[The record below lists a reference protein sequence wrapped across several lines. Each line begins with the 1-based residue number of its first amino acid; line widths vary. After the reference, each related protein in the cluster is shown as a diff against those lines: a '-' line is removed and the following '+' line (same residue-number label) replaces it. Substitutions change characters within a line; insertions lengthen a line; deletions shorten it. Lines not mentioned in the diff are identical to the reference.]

1 MLNIENL
8 QRLTELLESDTVLI
22 NTEDGIKEI
31 LASQIGAAISPTT
44 LYERFVKSISTV
56 FNAEKISTSNKILR
70 YLKLDTDDE
79 I

>member
-70 YLKLDTDDE
+70 
-79 I
+79 